1 MLTAYIW
8 SHIQLVYDRYV
19 GESDKARSAK
29 EEARELKLQEEYAV
43 RKNVE
48 AIKRR
53 LSLVLKALGS
63 VAVANPAK
71 AHEQLPALVS
81 FLSSLF
87 PVFLCSFWFY
97 WHNHV

>member
-1 MLTAYIW
+1 LIRA
-8 SHIQLVYDRYV
+8 RRA

-29 EEARELKLQEEYAV
+29 EEARELKLQEEYSV
-43 RKNVE
+43 RKKVE

-53 LSLVLKALGS
+53 LSLVLKALGL

-81 FLSSLF
+81 FFITLLHFYDPFELSGIRHRT
-87 PVFLCSFWFY
+87 Y
-97 WHNHV
+97 GHA